1 MNDELWSQHH
11 FRGHEIK
18 ISGFET
24 EINDIKEIMGFI
36 KDLTDKN
43 DCTVQLMRARG
54 IAGEKHALQATAQAI
69 KAFERNENTA
79 KDLGLEICLRA
90 SAQRQISK
98 ALKILGINKGK
109 NDLCVVA
116 VDGGKSVQKKLENVL
131 GPEQKV
137 LKPDIEVL
145 QELYQ
150 ISPLEIESA
159 GDMERVMVERSAI
172 LNLEL

>member
-11 FRGHEIK
+11 FKGHEIK
-18 ISGFET
+18 ITGFET

-131 GPEQKV
+131 GPKQKV

>member
-1 MNDELWSQHH
+1 MNDDLWSQHH

>member
-131 GPEQKV
+131 GPKQKV

>member
-1 MNDELWSQHH
+1 MNDDLWSQHH

-109 NDLCVVA
+109 
-116 VDGGKSVQKKLENVL
+116 K
-131 GPEQKV
+131 
-137 LKPDIEVL
+137 
-145 QELYQ
+145 
-150 ISPLEIESA
+150 
-159 GDMERVMVERSAI
+159 
-172 LNLEL
+172 

>member
-1 MNDELWSQHH
+1 MNDDLWSQHH

-131 GPEQKV
+131 GPKQKV

>member
-98 ALKILGINKGK
+98 ALKILGINKGI

-116 VDGGKSVQKKLENVL
+116 VDGGRSVQKKLENVL
-131 GPEQKV
+131 GPKQKV

>member
-11 FRGHEIK
+11 FKGHEIK

-131 GPEQKV
+131 GPKQKV

>member
-131 GPEQKV
+131 GPKQKV

-150 ISPLEIESA
+150 IFPLEIESA

>member
-1 MNDELWSQHH
+1 MVTI
-11 FRGHEIK
+11 GTIT
-18 ISGFET
+18 G
-24 EINDIKEIMGFI
+24 
-36 KDLTDKN
+36 
-43 DCTVQLMRARG
+43 A
-54 IAGEKHALQATAQAI
+54 IA
-69 KAFERNENTA
+69 
-79 KDLGLEICLRA
+79 
-90 SAQRQISK
+90 
-98 ALKILGINKGK
+98 
-109 NDLCVVA
+109 VVA

-131 GPEQKV
+131 GPKQKV

>member
-1 MNDELWSQHH
+1 MNDDLWSQHH

-36 KDLTDKN
+36 KDLTNKN

-54 IAGEKHALQATAQAI
+54 IAGEKHALHATAQAI

-131 GPEQKV
+131 GPKQKV

>member
-1 MNDELWSQHH
+1 MNNELWSQHH

-131 GPEQKV
+131 GPKQKV

>member
-1 MNDELWSQHH
+1 M
-11 FRGHEIK
+11 
-18 ISGFET
+18 
-24 EINDIKEIMGFI
+24 
-36 KDLTDKN
+36 
-43 DCTVQLMRARG
+43 
-54 IAGEKHALQATAQAI
+54 
-69 KAFERNENTA
+69 
-79 KDLGLEICLRA
+79 
-90 SAQRQISK
+90 
-98 ALKILGINKGK
+98 
-109 NDLCVVA
+109 VA
-116 VDGGKSVQKKLENVL
+116 NQCKKKLENVL

>member
-54 IAGEKHALQATAQAI
+54 IAGEKHALQATAHAI

-131 GPEQKV
+131 GPKQKV

>member
-1 MNDELWSQHH
+1 MNDDLWSQHH

-36 KDLTDKN
+36 KDLTNKN

-131 GPEQKV
+131 GPKQKV

>member
-36 KDLTDKN
+36 KDLTNKN

-131 GPEQKV
+131 GPKQKV

>member
-1 MNDELWSQHH
+1 M
-11 FRGHEIK
+11 
-18 ISGFET
+18 
-24 EINDIKEIMGFI
+24 
-36 KDLTDKN
+36 
-43 DCTVQLMRARG
+43 
-54 IAGEKHALQATAQAI
+54 
-69 KAFERNENTA
+69 
-79 KDLGLEICLRA
+79 
-90 SAQRQISK
+90 
-98 ALKILGINKGK
+98 
-109 NDLCVVA
+109 VA

-131 GPEQKV
+131 GPKQKV